1 MCVCAWVYEH
11 GYTPTHVGSSAS
23 RVRFGCSPHR
33 QFLPVSG
40 ERCTSQ
46 LLASNRSQ
54 HPLAQPYLAPQN
66 GPVLAGQSWWVK
78 CRECLV
84 VLRVP
89 RTTTAT
95 PCKKKNTIRCR
106 GSFARAR
113 KKVAPIVGKF
123 LPPLPQAFHPVHRP
137 PFATIAHSHNEWVCV
152 CVVCWLYP
160 LYLFSSIN

>member
-1 MCVCAWVYEH
+1 MCEIGKPFPQLCVCAWIYEH

-89 RTTTAT
+89 KTTTAT
-95 PCKKKNTIRCR
+95 PCKKKYDPLPRKFCPCAEKGCTNCR
-106 GSFARAR
+106 EISSTPSTG
-113 KKVAPIVGKF
+113 
-123 LPPLPQAFHPVHRP
+123 LPPGPQATLRHYRSL
-137 PFATIAHSHNEWVCV
+137 T
-152 CVVCWLYP
+152 
-160 LYLFSSIN
+160 